1 MKSQLH
7 KSTIWF
13 EIMLVLLACV
23 AGSVDVMSYYRL
35 GHVFT
40 ANMTGNTILLGLA
53 IGQGKMASSLHSLA
67 ALAGFFTGTLIG
79 ASIIENTKKA
89 WSHYVTLCM
98 TIETI
103 IIAILVLI
111 WFEESVITNNY
122 VLYISII
129 LSAIA
134 MGIQS
139 ATIWH
144 LKIPGVVTTFLTG
157 TITTIGMST
166 VNGIKKSFGKKLK
179 ENEFPG
185 LPIPKTLERRIELQ
199 VIIFI
204 SYGCTAVLTGWLEY
218 HGSHLLPLL
227 PLTLII
233 IVLLIVINRPEHP
246 HILRN
251 LRHSNAEE

>member
-1 MKSQLH
+1 MKSKLP
-7 KSTIWF
+7 KSAIWF
-13 EIMLVLLACV
+13 DIMLVLLACV

-40 ANMTGNTILLGLA
+40 ANMTGNTILLGIA

-67 ALAGFFTGTLIG
+67 ALGGFFTGALAG
-79 ASIIENTKKA
+79 AAIIENTKKS
-89 WSHYVTLCM
+89 WSHYVTLCIA
-98 TIETI
+98 IESI
-103 IIAILVLI
+103 IIAILVFT
-111 WFEESVITNNY
+111 WFEESVITSNY
-122 VLYISII
+122 VLYISIV

-157 TITTIGMST
+157 TITTIGMSV
-166 VNGIKKSFGKKLK
+166 VNGIKKSFGKKIK
-179 ENEFPG
+179 KDGFPE
-185 LPIPKTLERRIELQ
+185 LPMPKTLEQRIELQ

-204 SYGCTAVLTGWLEY
+204 AYGCTAVITGWLEY
-218 HGSHLLPLL
+218 HGSHLLPFL

-233 IVLLIVINRPEHP
+233 IVLLIVISRPNHP
-246 HILRN
+246 HILNN
-251 LRHSNAEE
+251 LRAQ